1 MEFVNLIK
9 DAELD
14 MFFMSGRGLGA
25 VLLAIVALAVVFRSK
40 SGEMLIKGM
49 ASVARSFRGD
59 K

>member
-25 VLLAIVALAVVFRSK
+25 VLLTIVALAVVFRSK
-40 SGEMLIKGM
+40 RGEVLVK
-49 ASVARSFRGD
+49 AVANVARSFRGD